1 MFGLTEDGNR
11 SHMCAHQILPT
22 TDLICHYL
30 RGKVMSLKKEVQHW
44 ALSFN
49 HTSSVF
55 FSFTLLYFNISS
67 HQLGH
72 SALYQDNNLPEKG
85 GKDSSGQT
93 ERKEKESVALDYS
106 QVPFSL
112 EEVWSIRWE
121 HWFPC
126 ESGLAP
132 GLTCTGTSLIAQGL
146 WFGES
151 QDVWDSGGNGAASM
165 KVPLWSLFVR

>member
-1 MFGLTEDGNR
+1 
-11 SHMCAHQILPT
+11 MCTRQILPT
-22 TDLICHYL
+22 TELICYYL
-30 RGKVMSLKKEVQHW
+30 RGKVMSLKKEVQPR

-49 HTSSVF
+49 HTSSAF
-55 FSFTLLYFNISS
+55 FSFTLLYFTNLS
-67 HQLGH
+67 HQLRH
-72 SALYQDNNLPEKG
+72 SALYQDNNLPEKRG
-85 GKDSSGQT
+85 IDSSRET
-93 ERKEKESVALDYS
+93 ERKEKESVVLDSS

-146 WFGES
+146 
-151 QDVWDSGGNGAASM
+151 
-165 KVPLWSLFVR
+165 